1 MKAHSHSN
9 KSRKMALTPTTPPL
23 TFFIPLPFP
32 RLVMGSG
39 KGGWFRVGTSFI
51 DNHETNS
58 CRFTWRSK
66 CFQNHQSSS
75 RDRERLPRNC
85 EIAYF
90 TCSNNV
96 LLHDLDR
103 LHGIEP
109 SSLLF
114 DKMLVVLIIPVVWY
128 DVLRREVDSFISRE
142 LLSTLRKLLY
152 EVSGCSGLYV
162 HRSR

>member
-1 MKAHSHSN
+1 
-9 KSRKMALTPTTPPL
+9 MALTPTTPPL
-23 TFFIPLPFP
+23 SFSIALSFA
-32 RLVMGSG
+32 RLVSGSG
-39 KGGWFRVGTSFI
+39 KGGWFVVETSFI
-51 DNHETNS
+51 NNHETNS

-75 RDRERLPRNC
+75 CDRESLLRNC
-85 EIAYF
+85 ETAYF
-90 TCSNNV
+90 TCSNDV

-109 SSLLF
+109 SLLF

-128 DVLRREVDSFISRE
+128 DVLRSEVDSFISRE